1 MATALT
7 MRVAAETNRGFDLTP
22 VAGTG
27 LSPAQQAAVKT
38 RVAAQDAIAQAIL
51 QAISRARSAGLN
63 AFRPSDAQVFYP
75 PAGVSD
81 SLRDAA
87 FAEVVGRAW
96 SGSELSLAQWAEAAN
111 RLTQASARE
120 RSNLP
125 PGQGGGVNSAN
136 GTWYVNGQAFSL
148 GELFVATR
156 VNTYGALDALLQGS
170 MNTIAANNRLVNR
183 LDATLAAGRALNSGN
198 PRALV
203 ATYATYQSGR
213 LWDGAFLL
221 PDGVDWTVVRSLALA
236 VVGPNSVLAS
246 AMAADST
253 LSGDNW
259 KQAMEELSTVISAK
273 TADNQIAQQRMESV
287 MNVRSNLLDGLSNL
301 LKGQQNMASGLNRN
315 LAG

>member
-7 MRVAAETNRGFDLTP
+7 TRVAAETNRGFDLTP

-81 SLRDAA
+81 SVRDAA

-111 RLTQASARE
+111 RLIQASARE
-120 RSNLP
+120 RSSLP
-125 PGQGGGVNSAN
+125 PDQGGGVNSAN

-183 LDATLAAGRALNSGN
+183 LNATLEAGRALSSGN
-198 PRALV
+198 PRTLV
-203 ATYATYQSGR
+203 ANYATGDSI
-213 LWDGAFLL
+213 
-221 PDGVDWTVVRSLALA
+221 DWTVVRNLASA
-236 VVGPNSVLAS
+236 VVGANSVLAS
-246 AMAADST
+246 AMAADSS

>member
-27 LSPAQQAAVKT
+27 LSPAQQTAVKT
-38 RVAAQDAIAQAIL
+38 KVAAQDAIAQAIL

-63 AFRPSDAQVFYP
+63 AFRPSDAQVFFP

-81 SLRDAA
+81 SVRDTA

-111 RLTQASARE
+111 RLIQASARE
-120 RSNLP
+120 RSSLP

-183 LDATLAAGRALNSGN
+183 LNATLEAGRALSSGN
-198 PRALV
+198 PRTLV
-203 ATYATYQSGR
+203 ANYATGDSI
-213 LWDGAFLL
+213 
-221 PDGVDWTVVRSLALA
+221 DWTVVRNLASA
-236 VVGPNSVLAS
+236 VVGANSVLAS
-246 AMAADST
+246 AMTANSS